1 MLILI
6 QFPDKASEERALGL
20 LIPRFSGK
28 SWKTGETAVPA
39 PALSFLAE
47 QGIKFSVIGPAP
59 YDRVTPVRDSGAVA
73 V

>member
-6 QFPDKASEERALGL
+6 QFPDKATEDRALGL

-28 SWKTGETAVPA
+28 SWQTGETAVPA

-47 QGIKFSVIGPAP
+47 QGVRFSVIGPAP
-59 YDRVTPVRDSGAVA
+59 YEFVTPVRNTGSV
-73 V
+73 VV